1 MFFLPATKLVIE
13 AKLEV
18 LLGDERSPQSEIAA
32 IKSLNSSKF
41 REQLITDLHLSGVG
55 TLLFKERSFAVV
67 PIEASDQGYR
77 KLLERVKIPLWK
89 TTVINIFQNKQLKSH
104 LSKGGCLC
112 ISMGDD
118 LIVIVE
124 IRCRGSDIALSSP
137 TGCEY

>member
-1 MFFLPATKLVIE
+1 M
-13 AKLEV
+13 
-18 LLGDERSPQSEIAA
+18 
-32 IKSLNSSKF
+32 
-41 REQLITDLHLSGVG
+41 ITDLHLSGVG

-89 TTVINIFQNKQLKSH
+89 TTVTNIFQNEQLKSH

-118 LIVIVE
+118 PIVIVE
-124 IRCRGSDIALSSP
+124 IRCRGSDIALDSP
-137 TGCEY
+137 SGCEY